1 MASVI
6 NQIQSNGINYAI
18 AHSAFGICDTP
29 ADNPNKTVTLCT
41 GGDTSNNNFKLIDG
55 VTVTVKF
62 LYGDEADTSLLS
74 LNVNNTGPQYIFYNG
89 LPVGHGVTM
98 CDIIKP
104 DHIYQF
110 VYRRTG
116 TSIDDTRWEIV
127 GSGLL
132 DSDYLC
138 IEYDSDNNTINYTIE
153 QIVMYLQFQVA
164 YRGLEGE
171 DLALEDQISIVS
183 KIKVFMDTGMILD
196 CIGMVDDGVAFG
208 RQFGNYFMVLYIL
221 NDNSVEMEIIPMQLE
236 INEENPL
243 SAAYISGLGSAA
255 FTESTQYAVSSHN
268 HSASNITSGTLPN
281 GRLPSRL
288 AEINSTTSASTAH
301 QQGWHY
307 INSGTSDVP
316 PFKQVDGQ
324 TGSDYRIMS
333 TAYSDKWW
341 QQIATDFRSN
351 DMFIRRNQNGTLM
364 PWTPIVKMQPCTG
377 TNGNVMPT
385 VTNNAIALWD
395 TSRNAT
401 VKNSDVTITTTVSGS
416 DTIVTFA

>member
-29 ADNPNKTVTLCT
+29 ADNPKKTVTLCT
-41 GGDTSNNNFKLIDG
+41 GGDTTNNDFKLIDG

-62 LYGDEADTSLLS
+62 LYGDEATDILT
-74 LNVNNTGPQYIFYNG
+74 LNINNTGSKVINYNG
-89 LPVGHGVTM
+89 FIVGSGLTM

-104 DHIYQF
+104 NHIYQF
-110 VYRRTG
+110 IYHVG
-116 TSIDDTRWEIV
+116 LGIDDSYWEIV

-138 IEYDSDNNTINYTIE
+138 IEYDSNNNTINYTVE
-153 QIVMYLQFQVA
+153 QIMMYAQCQA
-164 YRGLEGE
+164 MYCGSE
-171 DLALEDQISIVS
+171 DPTMDDMASIIS
-183 KIKVFMDTGMILD
+183 KIQVWMDTGMILD
-196 CIGMVDDGVAFG
+196 CIGDMDGGVVFG
-208 RQFGNYFMVLYIL
+208 KQFGNYFMALFIL
-221 NDNSVEMEIIPMQLE
+221 DDGSVETEIIPMQLE

-255 FTESTQYAVSSHN
+255 FTESTQYAASSHN

-307 INSGTSDVP
+307 INSGTTDVP

-364 PWTPIVKMQPCTG
+364 PWTPMVKMQPCTG